1 MRYVR
6 IARWGDCEVDRMRE
20 LNQAETDELNYILQ
34 VKDRT
39 DKEYAKRIKEIG
51 EEAEA
56 IISGE
61 WYRQMKGEQE

>member
-1 MRYVR
+1 
-6 IARWGDCEVDRMRE
+6 MRE